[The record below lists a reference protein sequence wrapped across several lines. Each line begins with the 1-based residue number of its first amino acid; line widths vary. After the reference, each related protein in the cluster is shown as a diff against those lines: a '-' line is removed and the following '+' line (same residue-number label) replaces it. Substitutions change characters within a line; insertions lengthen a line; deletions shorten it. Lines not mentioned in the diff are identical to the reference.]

1 MFLQTSPWHALF
13 KRYKLIIFSG
23 VVLALVIV
31 VVLLV
36 LSFLR
41 IMPLQYRAD
50 AEVLIISQSRYGVDP
65 YTAAKSAERVGENLV
80 QVMKTSDFY
89 QKTLSQGRGLDVSQY
104 ENLSELK
111 RRKLWQKNLVG
122 SVVYGTSVLNVS
134 AYHKNAE
141 EAKKWAGAAA
151 EVLAARGWE
160 YVGGDVVMK
169 VVNNPVVSKWPSRP
183 NLFLNAVLGFV
194 VGGLLAAWAVLKNK

>member
-1 MFLQTSPWHALF
+1 MFLQTSPWHALL

-23 VVLALVIV
+23 VVLAIV
-31 VVLLV
+31 VMALLWV

-89 QKTLSQGRGLDVSQY
+89 QKTLSQGKSLDVSQY
-104 ENLSELK
+104 EKLSELN
-111 RRKLWQKNLVG
+111 RRKLWQKNVTG
-122 SVVYGTSVLNVS
+122 NVVYGTSVLNVS
-134 AYHKNAE
+134 AYNKNPE

-151 EVLAARGWE
+151 EVLATRGWE

-169 VVNNPVVSKWPSRP
+169 VVNEPVATKWPVRP
-183 NLFLNAVLGFV
+183 NLFLNALLGFV
-194 VGGLLAAWAVLKNK
+194 VGGLLMAWKVLK